1 MKINNDLTADNVRT
15 MADVVELENRGYI
28 RLTLEQWGSDKNALY
43 YVLSGYW
50 KGADIDATITADNSR
65 GWETLRYSY
74 EIAARMYNSL
84 VDDDET
90 IPLF

>member
-15 MADVVELENRGYI
+15 MADVIDLENRGYI
-28 RLTLEQWGSDKNALY
+28 CLTLEQWGSDKNALY
-43 YVLSGYW
+43 YVISGYW
-50 KGADIDATITADNSR
+50 NGADIDATITADNSK

-74 EIAARMYNSL
+74 ETAAKIYNSL
-84 VDDDET
+84 VGDDEI